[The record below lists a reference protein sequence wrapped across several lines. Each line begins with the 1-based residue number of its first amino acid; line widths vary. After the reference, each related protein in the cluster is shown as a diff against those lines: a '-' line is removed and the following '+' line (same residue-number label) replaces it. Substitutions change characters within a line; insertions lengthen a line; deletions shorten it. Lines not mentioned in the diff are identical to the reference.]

1 MNISD
6 HQLIELNTMHVNYK
20 YSQSYPKYRP
30 SSIPCNWNIL
40 YSNHNMLTA
49 EKRLI
54 ANLWVVLMTT
64 AVTKPCHSCQ
74 CVSMWRRIW
83 AIISL
88 KHIHRTESSLGEGAA
103 DLILDSCSELLLDQY
118 GLYKGSDLSV
128 TAPPLTSLLQAWR
141 SPLSG
146 PLFRKHF
153 INEQQG
159 FSGNGFPFSHSIH
172 LDCYRDGWMGVE
184 NLDYE
189 GWVES
194 NIVPLVLSGS
204 LQPLFQHVGHVHSSG
219 RRCAEGLISWTLK
232 RSWLLHL
239 GSSTLLVLPGVD
251 SLS

>member
-88 KHIHRTESSLGEGAA
+88 KHIHRTEPSLGEEAA
-103 DLILDSCSELLLDQY
+103 ELIPDSCSELLSDQY
-118 GLYKGSDLSV
+118 WLYKGSDLSV
-128 TAPPLTSLLQAWR
+128 RAPPLTGLLHAGMEVASQRPAFPKTLHKWTT
-141 SPLSG
+141 G
-146 PLFRKHF
+146 IFW
-153 INEQQG
+153 EW
-159 FSGNGFPFSHSIH
+159 FPFFPFH
-172 LDCYRDGWMGVE
+172 
-184 NLDYE
+184 
-189 GWVES
+189 
-194 NIVPLVLSGS
+194 PL
-204 LQPLFQHVGHVHSSG
+204 
-219 RRCAEGLISWTLK
+219 R
-232 RSWLLHL
+232 LL
-239 GSSTLLVLPGVD
+239 
-251 SLS
+251 